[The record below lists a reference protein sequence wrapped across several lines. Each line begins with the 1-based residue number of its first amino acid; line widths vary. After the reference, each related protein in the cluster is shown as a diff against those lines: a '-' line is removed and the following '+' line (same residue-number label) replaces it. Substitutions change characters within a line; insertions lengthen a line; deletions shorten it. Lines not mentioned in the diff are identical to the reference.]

1 MKVDLTKPLREFST
15 LYEVLPDL
23 KFSNVKDITAKDQR
37 QFDAD
42 KKALSVSDL
51 CAKYFP
57 TFSLNPKVLPKVPKI
72 VTKRSTE
79 KRVGEYVVA
88 IWQSDSEFSITYRDL
103 KNNGTIFCVSDGV
116 LKFQDLEDQ
125 KVFEVVATVG
135 SDWDADVTKKEYI
148 EKLTKQGKLQVI
160 IPD

>member
-1 MKVDLTKPLREFST
+1 
-15 LYEVLPDL
+15 
-23 KFSNVKDITAKDQR
+23 
-37 QFDAD
+37 
-42 KKALSVSDL
+42 
-51 CAKYFP
+51 
-57 TFSLNPKVLPKVPKI
+57 

-103 KNNGTIFCVSDGV
+103 KNNGTIFRVSDGV

-148 EKLTKQGKLQVI
+148 DKLTKQGKLQVI

>member
-1 MKVDLTKPLREFST
+1 MKVDLTKPLKEFST

-23 KFSNVKDITAKDQR
+23 KFSDVKEITSKEQK
-37 QFDAD
+37 QFDTD
-42 KKALSVSDL
+42 KKSLSIKDL

-57 TFSLNPKVLPKVPKI
+57 TFSLSQKVLPKVVSVKS
-72 VTKRSTE
+72 KRSSE
-79 KRVGEYVVA
+79 KRIGEYVVA
-88 IWQSDSEFSITYRDL
+88 VWQSDSEFSITYRDL
-103 KNNGTIFCVSDGV
+103 KNNGTIFRVSDGV

-148 EKLTKQGKLQVI
+148 DKLTKQGKLQVI